1 MRPRLRERGPS
12 FSYVTVPFTWKPP
25 SSSHADSAARGF
37 ACRFARVLRKYWS
50 DTMTVS
56 SSTACFMLTG
66 TTLGTP
72 SGEQVENAAA

>member
-1 MRPRLRERGPS
+1 
-12 FSYVTVPFTWKPP
+12 
-25 SSSHADSAARGF
+25 
-37 ACRFARVLRKYWS
+37 
-50 DTMTVS
+50 MTVS